1 VDNERL
7 FPGDNLSSSPREEKT
22 EKRKP
27 RLRKVNRS
35 QMVLH
40 PVEIERLIPDDHEAR
55 VIWELTGS
63 LDPVLLLRQGRC
75 ERWDSRVHLPL
86 IPVFWQASGSTHIPR
101 E

>member
-1 VDNERL
+1 MDNERL

-22 EKRKP
+22 EKGKP

-55 VIWELTGS
+55 AIWELTGS
-63 LDPVLLLRQGRC
+63 LDLSC
-75 ERWDSRVHLPL
+75 YYDRVDARDGTAGAPAFD
-86 IPVFWQASGSTHIPR
+86 PVF
-101 E
+101 